1 MTDSTSERLKRVFE
15 RFVTNRDELEAL
27 YSGEPLLTS
36 LSLDSLTLVHLTDDI
51 EKEFSVRFDYATLD
65 AVFVDFP
72 TLVAF
77 LTSQQDT

>member
-1 MTDSTSERLKRVFE
+1 MTDNTSERLRRVFE
-15 RFVTNRDELEAL
+15 RFVTNNDELEAVCR
-27 YSGEPLLTS
+27 GEPLLTT
-36 LSLDSLTLVHLTDDI
+36 LSLDSLALVHLTDDV

-77 LTSQQDT
+77 LASQQDA